1 MPTGKKQVPL
11 NQDSSQTKLGALP
24 TLIVP
29 SQEFEPSN
37 SHMVKSY
44 SLLFR
49 VSRPGGRE
57 HNGMTTRDTSMSF
70 RDFKIACY
78 SLAHQS
84 EFHILM
90 RPFLN
95 LFSSQMLWKSCLTGG
110 RDTALIR
117 MMEKLHLWRKWQF
130 LIKIGKCSR
139 LNCLFL

>member
-11 NQDSSQTKLGALP
+11 NPDSSQTKLGAFP

-57 HNGMTTRDTSMSF
+57 HNGMTTRDTSMRF
-70 RDFKIACY
+70 RDFKIACH
-78 SLAHQS
+78 SLAPQS
-84 EFHILM
+84 EFRILM
-90 RPFLN
+90 RPFYQEFVF
-95 LFSSQMLWKSCLTGG
+95 FSDVMEELSNRKRRYCSNQDDGETTFVAQMTVFDKN
-110 RDTALIR
+110 R
-117 MMEKLHLWRKWQF
+117 
-130 LIKIGKCSR
+130 
-139 LNCLFL
+139 